1 MSVREQ
7 VKILLLKRNMTIT
20 ELAIRM
26 TEYTGKKYSR
36 QNLSNKLSK
45 RTLRYEEFEIIAK
58 ILSYRIELIDEGNFE

>member
-58 ILSYRIELIDEGNFE
+58 ILGYRIELIDEGNFE